1 MSGILPPIGFWSYT
15 SSDDEAS
22 NGRLSALRVLLA
34 KELQLKVGR
43 IDRVKIFQDVT
54 TIPHGTDWLKQIT
67 NALAESSFLIPI
79 ITPAFLQS
87 EMCCREVM
95 HFREREIALGRDDL
109 ILPLHYVTTDRVDP
123 ARLGACHDPAV
134 LQLLR
139 SRQWIDFR
147 TLRTRQ
153 PDSEPVLDLLN
164 IFSDSV
170 AEALH
175 RPAPNR
181 VPRGPSP
188 VPTRRRQAAPKLQT
202 IDQEKSQ
209 YPQMIL
215 IRAGRFLRGK
225 PKAESQREGTND
237 DDARPVRQVLIAKPF
252 WLERYPITRGQ
263 FAAFIKD
270 TNYKIPG
277 RAGTFE
283 SDTKGAWT
291 YADRAGRD
299 WRSPGFPQNDQH
311 PVVCVNHADAMAYI
325 NWINH
330 RTKGGYRLPSP
341 SYSSH
346 ARDSLAGVA

>member
-1 MSGILPPIGFWSYT
+1 
-15 SSDDEAS
+15 
-22 NGRLSALRVLLA
+22 
-34 KELQLKVGR
+34 
-43 IDRVKIFQDVT
+43 
-54 TIPHGTDWLKQIT
+54 
-67 NALAESSFLIPI
+67 
-79 ITPAFLQS
+79 
-87 EMCCREVM
+87 M

-202 IDQEKSQ
+202 IDQEKSG
-209 YPQMIL
+209 L
-215 IRAGRFLRGK
+215 
-225 PKAESQREGTND
+225 S
-237 DDARPVRQVLIAKPF
+237 
-252 WLERYPITRGQ
+252 
-263 FAAFIKD
+263 
-270 TNYKIPG
+270 
-277 RAGTFE
+277 
-283 SDTKGAWT
+283 
-291 YADRAGRD
+291 
-299 WRSPGFPQNDQH
+299 RSLL
-311 PVVCVNHADAMAYI
+311 
-325 NWINH
+325 
-330 RTKGGYRLPSP
+330 KLP
-341 SYSSH
+341 
-346 ARDSLAGVA
+346 

>member
-54 TIPHGTDWLKQIT
+54 AIPHGTDWLKQIT

-202 IDQEKSQ
+202 IDQEKSG
-209 YPQMIL
+209 L
-215 IRAGRFLRGK
+215 
-225 PKAESQREGTND
+225 S
-237 DDARPVRQVLIAKPF
+237 
-252 WLERYPITRGQ
+252 
-263 FAAFIKD
+263 
-270 TNYKIPG
+270 
-277 RAGTFE
+277 
-283 SDTKGAWT
+283 
-291 YADRAGRD
+291 
-299 WRSPGFPQNDQH
+299 RSLL
-311 PVVCVNHADAMAYI
+311 
-325 NWINH
+325 
-330 RTKGGYRLPSP
+330 KLP
-341 SYSSH
+341 
-346 ARDSLAGVA
+346 